1 MSTAATEVTDA
12 PAPKSKKKLFIIVGL
27 VVLLLGAAA
36 VGGLLYMQQK
46 ARAQALAEEEA
57 EEGAD
62 RRADKAEKASKP
74 VAKDGKNLPT
84 FLPIEAFTVNLADR
98 DGSRYAQVTITLE
111 LDDAKTGDLVKGYMP
126 AVRNNVLLL
135 LSGKTSQQL
144 LDAQGKVMLA
154 REIHREVLRPLGIE
168 VEDPDEEEASER
180 ERKRRKPRPAPVY
193 PVRAVHFSNFIV
205 Q

>member
-12 PAPKSKKKLFIIVGL
+12 PAPKSKKKLFIILG
-27 VVLLLGAAA
+27 VVALLLAAA
-36 VGGLLYMQQK
+36 GIGGVMYMQQK

-57 EEGAD
+57 EDAGE
-62 RRADKAEKASKP
+62 RAPDKHKHA
-74 VAKDGKNLPT
+74 AKDAKSLPV

-111 LDDAKTGDLVKGYMP
+111 LDDAKTGDLIKGYMP

-135 LSGKTSQQL
+135 LSSKTSSQL
-144 LDAQGKVMLA
+144 LDPQGKVALA
-154 REIHREVLRPLGIE
+154 KEIHREVLRPLGIE
-168 VEDPDEEEASER
+168 VEEPDEEEVRER
-180 ERKRRKPRPAPVY
+180 ERKRKKPRPAPVY

>member
-12 PAPKSKKKLFIIVGL
+12 PAPKSRKKLFIIVGV
-27 VVLLLGAAA
+27 VVLLLAGAGVA
-36 VGGLLYMQQK
+36 GLLYMQQK

-57 EEGAD
+57 DEAGD
-62 RRADKAEKASKP
+62 RGAEKVAKP
-74 VAKDGKNLPT
+74 VAKDTKHLPA
-84 FLPIEAFTVNLADR
+84 FLPIDAFTVNLADR
-98 DGSRYAQVTITLE
+98 DGARYAQVSITLE
-111 LDDAKTGDLVKGYMP
+111 LEDAKTADLIKGYMP

-144 LDAQGKVMLA
+144 LDPQGKVALA

-168 VEDPDEEEASER
+168 MEDPDEDEVR
-180 ERKRRKPRPAPVY
+180 ERDRKRKKPRPAPVY

>member
-12 PAPKSKKKLFIIVGL
+12 PAPKSKKKLFIILGV
-27 VVLLLGAAA
+27 VVLLLASAG
-36 VGGLLYMQQK
+36 VGGVLYMQQK

-57 EEGAD
+57 EDSGE
-62 RRADKAEKASKP
+62 RAVEKAAKP
-74 VAKDGKNLPT
+74 AVKDAKNLPV

-111 LDDAKTGDLVKGYMP
+111 LDDAKTGDLIKGYMP

-135 LSGKTSQQL
+135 LSGKTSTQL
-144 LDAQGKVMLA
+144 LDPQGKVTLA
-154 REIHREVLRPLGIE
+154 KEIHREVLRPLGVE
-168 VEDPDEEEASER
+168 MEDPEDEEVR
-180 ERKRRKPRPAPVY
+180 ERDRKRKKPRPAPVY

>member
-1 MSTAATEVTDA
+1 MSTAATEVTEA
-12 PAPKSKKKLFIIVGL
+12 PAPKSKKKLFIIVGV
-27 VVLLLGAAA
+27 VVLLLGAAG

-46 ARAQALAEEEA
+46 ARAQALADEEA
-57 EEGAD
+57 EEAGD
-62 RRADKAEKASKP
+62 RRAEKASKP
-74 VAKDGKNLPT
+74 VAKDAKNLPT

-98 DGSRYAQVTITLE
+98 DGSRYAQVSITLE
-111 LDDAKTGDLVKGYMP
+111 LEDAKTGDLIKGYMP

-144 LDAQGKVMLA
+144 LDPQGKVVLA

-168 VEDPDEEEASER
+168 MEDPDEEEAR
-180 ERKRRKPRPAPVY
+180 DRDRKRKKPRPAPVY